1 MHKTEQYEML
11 AKSII
16 ANVKSNYNN
25 ESKLLTLEKNIVKV
39 LISVHKEGVKDCMDH
54 LIYSEHFEL
63 EEE

>member
-1 MHKTEQYEML
+1 MKNPHHYKML

-16 ANVKSNYNN
+16 SNVKSNYNN
-25 ESKLLTLEKNIVKV
+25 QSKLSTLEKDIVKM

-54 LIYSEHFEL
+54 LINSPHFEL